1 MGPILRAASC
11 KLQALQAAKSKK
23 SRASHLWCRSC
34 ELRAASCE
42 LPLQA
47 TKKSRSKVDP
57 CTCEAAARQRCRL
70 PAAAVGHHARTTS
83 RVYGSRA
90 RHPDRDRARRYR
102 VEAANSRVVGRGE
115 HITANKSIIFGT
127 KGILERGRQRL
138 DAAAGF
144 FNLLRHSLR
153 LRLLYPALRAP
164 RHANHHVYWSM
175 VGRVCAAAGWEL
187 KAG

>member
-1 MGPILRAASC
+1 MHISSQNTLGKLKSQRVDPGTYGVDPASCELRAASLQAMKKSSLAPVGPILRAASC

-115 HITANKSIIFGT
+115 HARS
-127 KGILERGRQRL
+127 RAR
-138 DAAAGF
+138 
-144 FNLLRHSLR
+144 
-153 LRLLYPALRAP
+153 ALRF
-164 RHANHHVYWSM
+164 
-175 VGRVCAAAGWEL
+175 
-187 KAG
+187 